1 MSSSTPYLEDA
12 TSQLAMM
19 RSAADAGDAEALVRP
34 AHSLKS
40 NSANVGAS
48 ALAEACRSLEAD
60 GRTGVVPDLA
70 DRVSACDRLF
80 ADARAA
86 LLAERASR

>member
-1 MSSSTPYLEDA
+1 M
-12 TSQLAMM
+12 
-19 RSAADAGDAEALVRP
+19 RP

-40 NSANVGAS
+40 SSANVGAA

-70 DRVSACDRLF
+70 DRVADCDRQF
-80 ADARAA
+80 TDVRAA
-86 LLAERASR
+86 LLAERAAR